1 MVLAIG
7 VTLIDK
13 VIPATVVVPIMF
25 LMNTQQTGYVTIV
38 VLSLIPGMIVQL
50 KARHARTVVK

>member
-7 VTLIDK
+7 VTIIDE
-13 VIPATVVVPIMF
+13 VIPAVVVIVPIVF

-38 VLSLIPGMIVQL
+38 VLSLIPGMIVL
-50 KARHARTVVK
+50 ELW